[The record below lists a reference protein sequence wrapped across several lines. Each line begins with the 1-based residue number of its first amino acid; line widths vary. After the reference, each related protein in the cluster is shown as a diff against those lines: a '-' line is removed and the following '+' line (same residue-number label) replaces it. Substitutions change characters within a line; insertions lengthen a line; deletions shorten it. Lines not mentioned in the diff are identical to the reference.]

1 MSQGSNPIVRF
12 FSAIWRTID
21 ASRRVAVNLLFLA
34 IVAGILFLVF
44 RDDAVV
50 IEDGTALV
58 IAPRGVLVE
67 QLTARSFDQIL
78 DEATGDTVEET
89 LLKDVVDAIEAAT
102 EDERFPVLVLDL
114 NRFSGG
120 MLTKLQD
127 VAEALDG
134 FRATGR
140 KVIAIADSY
149 SMNQYY
155 LAAHA
160 DEIIVHKMGMVAIE
174 GMGRYRMYYKDGL
187 DKYGIDVNIY
197 RVGTFKSAVEPF
209 LRNDMS
215 EAARE
220 ANEEWLGDLWRQYL
234 AEAGEARGIGAEALD
249 RYAQDFLGTLASA
262 DGDTARAALE
272 NDLVDQALTRVE
284 LREYL
289 VGLVG
294 ENEETHSFKRTSMS
308 DYLAS
313 LGDDR
318 FGRGVLPGDT
328 IAVVVARGTIL
339 DGSHPAGTIGG
350 DSTAALIRDARNDE
364 NTRAIILRVDS
375 GGGSAFASEVI
386 RRELEAARAD
396 GIPVIASMGSVAA
409 SGGYWISTSSDQI
422 WAHPSTITGSIGI
435 FAMIP
440 TFQGPLKEYLGVQV
454 DGFTTAPLAGL
465 RPDREVPEDIGAAL
479 QLNIEQGYREFLQR
493 VAEARDMSIEDVDA
507 VAQGRVWSGED
518 AFRLGLVDQLGDLD
532 DAVAAAA
539 ELAELGEDY
548 TVRYVE
554 KELDFQQQLIQ
565 RMGARAVTAL
575 GLESRPP
582 APLRRVLRD
591 AETAAGEV
599 LRLNDPNQVY
609 AWSTIEND

>member
-12 FSAIWRTID
+12 FSAIWRGVD
-21 ASRRVAVNLLFLA
+21 ASRRFAVNLLFLA
-34 IVAGILFLVF
+34 IVAGILYLVF

-67 QLTARSFDQIL
+67 QLTAKNFDQIL
-78 DEATGDTVEET
+78 DEATGDAVPET

-102 EDERFPVLVLDL
+102 EDERFPVLLLDL
-114 NRFSGG
+114 NSFGGG
-120 MLTKLQD
+120 MMTKLQD
-127 VAEALDG
+127 VAEALEG

-149 SMNQYY
+149 DMNRYY

-187 DKYGIDVNIY
+187 DKFGVDVNVF

-220 ANEEWLGDLWRQYL
+220 ANEEWLGDLWQQYL
-234 AEAGEARGIGAEALD
+234 TEAGEARGIGAQALD

-272 NDLVDQALTRVE
+272 SDLVDQALTRVE
-284 LREYL
+284 MRQYL
-289 VGLVG
+289 VDMVG
-294 ENEETHSFKRTSMS
+294 EDEEKHSFRRTGMG

-313 LGDDR
+313 LDEDR
-318 FGRGVLPGDT
+318 FGRNASGDT
-328 IAVVVARGTIL
+328 VAVVVARGTIL

-364 NTRAIILRVDS
+364 NTKAIILRVDS

-440 TFQGPLKEYLGVQV
+440 TFQKPLQEYLGVQV
-454 DGFTTAPLAGL
+454 DGITTAPLAGL
-465 RPDREVPEDIGAAL
+465 RPEREIPEDIGAAI
-479 QLNIEQGYREFLQR
+479 QLSIEQGYREFLQR
-493 VAEARDMSIEDVDA
+493 VAESRDMSVEQVDS

-518 AFRLGLVDQLGDLD
+518 AYELGLVDGLGDLD

-539 ELAELGEDY
+539 ELAELGEDF

-554 KELDFQQQLIQ
+554 KELDFQQQLLQ
-565 RMGARAVTAL
+565 QMSSRAVVAL
-575 GLESRPP
+575 GLETAHPT
-582 APLRRVLRD
+582 PLRSLLRD
-591 AETAAGEV
+591 AENAAGEI

-609 AWSTIEND
+609 AWSTIDND